1 MEFNLTNK
9 SSFYA
14 MKRKRL
20 TNVLPFFAAIL
31 IFNLIS
37 CKPDNGRGNVATI
50 RLPTEPDKLNPL
62 ATEDMSAILVMNQI
76 FMQLLDFDPKTL
88 ELVPTLAKNRP
99 TIVRIDTGMYKGGTA
114 YTYEIRE
121 EAAWD
126 NGTPVTAAD
135 YVFTVKTILNKK
147 TGAGNIRS
155 GLDFIKDIVVDAQN
169 PKKLTILSDKTY
181 ILSESKASTFAVLPE
196 YIYDTEGILKNF
208 KVSDL
213 AKMIK
218 DTTLKLD
225 DNLAKFATKFQNVKY
240 LREKEG
246 IVGCGPYA
254 FDEWIS
260 GQSISVK
267 KKANWWGEKLAAT
280 SPLMQA
286 YPDKIIFKPIKD
298 ATAAMSQVQNGDL
311 DASFNMPPKD
321 FNALKNDE
329 KVAVQYELAAIPI
342 LSLAYVGF
350 NCKDPKLSDKRTRR
364 AIAHIFDV
372 DAIVKNLAGGFGTPS
387 GSPFVSQRPY
397 YDASLKPIS
406 LNIEQAKTLLT
417 EAGWKDSNGDGT
429 VDKKIGGKTT
439 ELVLRYVF
447 GNNEQAKNLGLMLQ
461 ESGKKAGIGIKLEPV
476 EVSMMQDNFKKRNYD
491 IFYSAWGFPPGLDD
505 PKEIWH
511 STSNTPDGGNRFQF
525 ENKQLD
531 VIIDQIRSELDETK
545 RNALYK
551 QFQTLVYEE
560 QPAVFLFIRQERIA
574 LHKRF
579 DVPIMTIRPGFLP
592 NTFKLKK

>member
-1 MEFNLTNK
+1 MKFKRLSK
-9 SSFYA
+9 SSA
-14 MKRKRL
+14 MNRKRL
-20 TNVLPFFAAIL
+20 ARVLPFFVAIL
-31 IFNLIS
+31 IFNIIS
-37 CKPDNGRGNVATI
+37 CKPDNDRGNVATI

-62 ATEDMSAILVMNQI
+62 ATEDMSAILVMNQM

-88 ELVPTLAKNRP
+88 ELVPILAKNRP
-99 TIVRIDTGMYKGGTA
+99 TVVHIDTGVYKGGTA

-121 EAAWD
+121 EATWD
-126 NGTPVTAAD
+126 NSTPVTAAD

-147 TGAGNIRS
+147 TGASNLRS
-155 GLDFIKDIVVDAQN
+155 GLDFIKDIVVDVQN
-169 PKKLTILSDKTY
+169 PKKFTILSDKTY
-181 ILSESKASTFAVLPE
+181 ILSESKAGTFAVLPE
-196 YIYDTEGILKNF
+196 YIYDTEGILKNY
-208 KVSDL
+208 KVADL
-213 AKMIK
+213 AKMVK

-225 DNLAKFATKFQNVKY
+225 DNLAKFANKFQNVRY
-240 LREKEG
+240 LREKDG

-260 GQSISVK
+260 GQGISVK
-267 KKANWWGEKLAAT
+267 KKANWWGEKLAST
-280 SPLMQA
+280 TPLMQA
-286 YPDKIIFKPIKD
+286 LPDKIIFKPIKD
-298 ATAAMSQVQNGDL
+298 ATAAMSQIQNGEL

-321 FNALKNDE
+321 FNALKNDS
-329 KVAVQYELAAIPI
+329 KVAAHYELAAIPL

-397 YDASLKPIS
+397 YDANLKPIP
-406 LNIEQAKTLLT
+406 LNIEQAKALLV

-476 EVSMMQDNFKKRNYD
+476 ETAMMQDYFKKRNYD
-491 IFYSAWGFPPGLDD
+491 MFYSAWGFPPGIDD

-531 VIIDQIRSELDETK
+531 VLIDQIRSELDETK
-545 RNALYK
+545 RNVLYK
-551 QFQTLVYEE
+551 QFQLLIYEE
-560 QPAVFLFIRQERIA
+560 QPTVFLFIRQERIA

-579 DVPIMTIRPGFLP
+579 EAAIMAMRPGFLP